1 LLVCWVFYYRI
12 GSVPGHPVVASI
24 TLYSFPFLGQT
35 HQVVVFVKKINT
47 SPSRQQV
54 LDLEMIHQNPIP
66 VVQEKSHYG
75 GVDYNKADWLRR
87 SPSWKE
93 VLDFGWGSLYTGSR

>member
-1 LLVCWVFYYRI
+1 MV
-12 GSVPGHPVVASI
+12 SSI

-47 SPSRQQV
+47 SAFRQQV
-54 LDLEMIHQNPIP
+54 LHLEMIHQNPIP
-66 VVQEKSHYG
+66 VVQEKSHWG
-75 GVDYNKADWLRR
+75 GFDYNKADQE
-87 SPSWKE
+87 PSSGPWKK

>member
-1 LLVCWVFYYRI
+1 MV
-12 GSVPGHPVVASI
+12 SSI

-47 SPSRQQV
+47 SASRQQV

-75 GVDYNKADWLRR
+75 GFDYIKPD
-87 SPSWKE
+87 K
-93 VLDFGWGSLYTGSR
+93 